1 LLKKKHQPQIAQKLL
16 ILLLKKNLINKSPN
30 MNDRSE
36 DRKIPLGIFGKPF
49 GVKGYIFLKYY
60 GDNQENIKDFDEL
73 YIDEWHCLEIDE
85 VLISNKKLSIKLK
98 GIEDRNN
105 AESLRNKEVYV
116 LESNL
121 PPLGEGE
128 YYWFQLENLKV
139 INEQNEFLGIIDH
152 VMPTGA
158 NDVLVVKPLE
168 GSVDNDERLIPFL
181 KKEIITKVELLK
193 KTVYVKWPKDF

>member
-1 LLKKKHQPQIAQKLL
+1 
-16 ILLLKKNLINKSPN
+16 

-36 DRKIPLGIFGKPF
+36 DRRIPLGILGKPF
-49 GVKGYIFLKYY
+49 GVKGYIFLRYY
-60 GDNQENIKDFDEL
+60 GDNQENIKDFDVL
-73 YIDEWHCLEIDE
+73 YIDEWHSLEIED
-85 VLISNKKLSIKLK
+85 VSVKLK
-98 GIEDRNN
+98 GIEDRSK
-105 AESLRNKEVYV
+105 AETLRNKEVYV
-116 LESNL
+116 LESHL

-128 YYWFQLENLKV
+128 YYWYQLENLKV

-181 KKEIITKVELLK
+181 KEEIIINVELLN

>member
-1 LLKKKHQPQIAQKLL
+1 MTQKLQ
-16 ILLLKKNLINKSPN
+16 ILLLKKHLINKPPS

-36 DRKIPLGIFGKPF
+36 DRKIPLGILGKPF
-49 GVKGYIFLKYY
+49 GVKGYIFLRYY

-73 YIDEWHCLEIDE
+73 YIDEWHSLEIED

-98 GIEDRNN
+98 GIEDRSK
-105 AESLRNKEVYV
+105 AETLRNKEVYV
-116 LESNL
+116 LESHL
-121 PPLGEGE
+121 PPLREGE
-128 YYWFQLENLKV
+128 YYWHQLENLKV

-181 KKEIITKVELLK
+181 KEEIIIKVELLNK
-193 KTVYVKWPKDF
+193 AVYVKWPKDF

>member
-1 LLKKKHQPQIAQKLL
+1 
-16 ILLLKKNLINKSPN
+16 

-98 GIEDRNN
+98 GIEARNN

-139 INEQNEFLGIIDH
+139 INEKNEFLGIIDH

-181 KKEIITKVELLK
+181 KKEIITNVELLK

>member
-1 LLKKKHQPQIAQKLL
+1 
-16 ILLLKKNLINKSPN
+16 

-36 DRKIPLGIFGKPF
+36 DRRIPLGILGKSF
-49 GVKGYIFLKYY
+49 GVKGYIFLRYY

-73 YIDEWHCLEIDE
+73 YIDEWHSLEIED

-98 GIEDRNN
+98 GIEDRSK
-105 AESLRNKEVYV
+105 AETLRNKEVYV

>member
-1 LLKKKHQPQIAQKLL
+1 MTQKLQ
-16 ILLLKKNLINKSPN
+16 ILLLKKNLINKSPS
-30 MNDRSE
+30 MNDRSQ
-36 DRKIPLGIFGKPF
+36 DRRIPLGIFGKPF
-49 GVKGYIFLKYY
+49 GVKGYIFLRYY
-60 GDNQENIKDFDEL
+60 GDNQENIKDFDVL
-73 YIDEWHCLEIDE
+73 YIDEWHSLEIED

-98 GIEDRNN
+98 GIADRSK

-116 LESNL
+116 LESHL

-128 YYWFQLENLKV
+128 HYWYQLENLKV
-139 INEQNEFLGIIDH
+139 INEQNELLGIIDH

-181 KKEIITKVELLK
+181 KEEIIINVELLN
-193 KTVYVKWPKDF
+193 KTVFVKWPRDF

>member
-1 LLKKKHQPQIAQKLL
+1 
-16 ILLLKKNLINKSPN
+16 

-181 KKEIITKVELLK
+181 KKGIITKVELLK

>member
-1 LLKKKHQPQIAQKLL
+1 
-16 ILLLKKNLINKSPN
+16 
-30 MNDRSE
+30 
-36 DRKIPLGIFGKPF
+36 
-49 GVKGYIFLKYY
+49 
-60 GDNQENIKDFDEL
+60 
-73 YIDEWHCLEIDE
+73 
-85 VLISNKKLSIKLK
+85 
-98 GIEDRNN
+98 
-105 AESLRNKEVYV
+105 
-116 LESNL
+116 
-121 PPLGEGE
+121 
-128 YYWFQLENLKV
+128 QLENLKV

>member
-1 LLKKKHQPQIAQKLL
+1 MTQKLQ
-16 ILLLKKNLINKSPN
+16 ILLLKKNLINKSPK

-36 DRKIPLGIFGKPF
+36 DRRIPLGIFGKPF
-49 GVKGYIFLKYY
+49 GLKGYIFLRYY
-60 GDNQENIKDFDEL
+60 GDNQENIKDFDGL
-73 YIDEWHCLEIDE
+73 YIDESHSLEIEDI
-85 VLISNKKLSIKLK
+85 LITNKKLSIKLK
-98 GIEDRNN
+98 GIEDRNK

-116 LESNL
+116 LESHL

-128 YYWFQLENLKV
+128 HYWYQLENLKV

-158 NDVLVVKPLE
+158 NDVLVVKPLK

-181 KKEIITKVELLK
+181 KEEIIIKVELLN

>member
-1 LLKKKHQPQIAQKLL
+1 
-16 ILLLKKNLINKSPN
+16 

-98 GIEDRNN
+98 GIEDRSK
-105 AESLRNKEVYV
+105 AETLRNKEVYV

>member
-1 LLKKKHQPQIAQKLL
+1 
-16 ILLLKKNLINKSPN
+16 

-36 DRKIPLGIFGKPF
+36 DRRIPLGILGKPF
-49 GVKGYIFLKYY
+49 GVKGYIFLRYY

-73 YIDEWHCLEIDE
+73 YIDEWHSLEIED

-98 GIEDRNN
+98 GIEDRSK
-105 AESLRNKEVYV
+105 AETLRNKEVYV
-116 LESNL
+116 LESHL
-121 PPLGEGE
+121 PPLEEGE
-128 YYWFQLENLKV
+128 YYWYQLENLKV

-152 VMPTGA
+152 VMPTGS

-181 KKEIITKVELLK
+181 KEEIIIKVELLNK
-193 KTVYVKWPKDF
+193 AVYVKWPKDF

>member
-1 LLKKKHQPQIAQKLL
+1 
-16 ILLLKKNLINKSPN
+16 

-36 DRKIPLGIFGKPF
+36 DRRIPLGILGKPF
-49 GVKGYIFLKYY
+49 GVKGYIFLRYY

-73 YIDEWHCLEIDE
+73 YIDEWHSLEIED

-98 GIEDRNN
+98 GIEDRSK
-105 AESLRNKEVYV
+105 AETLRNKEVYV
-116 LESNL
+116 LESHL

-128 YYWFQLENLKV
+128 YYWYQLENLKV

-168 GSVDNDERLIPFL
+168 GSVDNDERLIPYL
-181 KKEIITKVELLK
+181 KEEIIIKVELLNK
-193 KTVYVKWPKDF
+193 AVYVKWPKDF

>member
-1 LLKKKHQPQIAQKLL
+1 
-16 ILLLKKNLINKSPN
+16 

-98 GIEDRNN
+98 GREDRNN

-139 INEQNEFLGIIDH
+139 INEKNEFLGIIDH